1 VAQIVIFG
9 NYAKLVGE
17 TDHGFLSQL
26 NKYLSFKYTG
36 AEFTPAFKF
45 HHWDGKEYLLSK
57 KLEFLTGL
65 VNYVRNFYIENG
77 RNIEVIDERPKP
89 TNGNKIDIATSLIRL
104 NLNPYDYQLEAVE
117 YALKYDRVI
126 FKHATGGGKSLTAAL
141 ITAEFGK
148 PTIIYVISKEL
159 LHQFHEFFSSIFDQ
173 KIGIVGDGICEVE
186 NITIASVWTI
196 GKSLGMK
203 PKEIFLDDEG
213 SDEVFDESNTTKII
227 DCIKKAKVHQ
237 FDECHISAAK
247 TIRNIYKIINPEK
260 IYGYSGTPYRDD
272 GADLLLTGIFG
283 DVIHEVKASDL
294 IKRKILARPFI
305 KFINIYGKANFR
317 DTYPTVYA
325 DHIVNNKFR
334 NNIIAT
340 ETKALLDKGYN
351 VLVLFKTIKHGK
363 LLLEIFEENNIDCE
377 FLSGKDT
384 TKKRKS
390 VKDSL
395 LSGQSRCIIA
405 STIYDIGIDIGNL
418 SALVLTSSGKS
429 SVKALQRIGRVI
441 RNGNEK
447 PMAAVV
453 DFYDQVKY
461 LKKHSLIRK
470 AIYETE
476 PEFDIFFPQVK
487 K

>member
-1 VAQIVIFG
+1 VASIVIFG
-9 NYAKLVGE
+9 NYAKLVDE
-17 TDHGFLSQL
+17 TDHEFLSQL
-26 NKYLSFKYTG
+26 NKHLSFKYAG
-36 AEFTPAFKF
+36 AEFMPAFKY

-65 VNYVRNFYIENG
+65 VNYVKDFYIDNG

-89 TNGNKIDIATSLIRL
+89 TNGKKIDISSNLAKL
-104 NLNPYDYQLEAVE
+104 NLNPYDYQLEAIE
-117 YALKYDRVI
+117 YAIKYDRVI

-141 ITAEFGK
+141 ITAELGK

-159 LHQFHEFFSSIFDQ
+159 LHQFYEFFSLLFDQ
-173 KIGIVGDGICEVE
+173 KIGIIGDGICEVE
-186 NITIASVWTI
+186 NITIASVWTV
-196 GKSLGMK
+196 GRSLGMK
-203 PKEIFLDDEG
+203 PKEIFLDDES
-213 SDEVFDESNTTKII
+213 SDEEFDESNAIKII
-227 DCIKKAKVHQ
+227 DCIKKAKIHQ

-247 TIRNIYKIINPEK
+247 TIRNIYKTINPEK

-283 DVIHEVKASDL
+283 DIIHEVKASNL
-294 IKRKILARPFI
+294 IKRKILAKPFI

-317 DTYPTVYA
+317 DTYQTVYS
-325 DHIVNNKFR
+325 DHIVNNRFR
-334 NNIIAT
+334 NNIIAS
-340 ETKALLDKGYN
+340 ETKSLLDKGYN

-363 LLLEIFEENNIDCE
+363 LLAEIFEEEDIEFE
-377 FLSGKDT
+377 FLSGKDNA
-384 TKKRKS
+384 KKRKS
-390 VKDSL
+390 VKDAL
-395 LSGQSRCIIA
+395 LSGRSRCIIA
-405 STIYDIGIDIGNL
+405 STIYDIGIDVKTL

-470 AIYETE
+470 SIYETE
-476 PEFDIFFPQVK
+476 PEFDIFFPKVK
-487 K
+487 